1 MKNLKFSRLFAAAL
15 VVACLA
21 FVGCKPQTE
30 EVTVEKVIVVRQLS
44 ADDGIAGKWTYTDK
58 SWNAYG
64 DYACNYAS
72 NTIETASYGVQ
83 TGTVYIQEVTETS
96 GFIYYKFSQNITG
109 YDAANN
115 YAPYTVECAG
125 KWCAVAYKNL
135 TADSVQM
142 CDAYK
147 TYDFADSLSKAV
159 ELYTVENGWFAGIE
173 TTFTK
178 VN

>member
-1 MKNLKFSRLFAAAL
+1 MKNLKFSRLFAAMM
-15 VVACLA
+15 VVACLML
-21 FVGCKPQTE
+21 VGCKFPEDPTTPK
-30 EVTVEKVIVVRQLS
+30 EVTIYSTWADNVE
-44 ADDGIAGKWTYTDK
+44 TY
-58 SWNAYG
+58 NAYTG
-64 DYACNYAS
+64 YDCKITADY
-72 NTIETASYGVQ
+72 IETASYGKHNGPIYVAK
-83 TGTVYIQEVTETS
+83 TSETS
-96 GFIYYKFSQNITG
+96 GYIYYKFSQNITG

-115 YAPYTVECAG
+115 YAPYTVECTG

-135 TADSVQM
+135 TATSVQM

-159 ELYTVENGWFAGIE
+159 ELYTVENGWFTGIE

>member
-1 MKNLKFSRLFAAAL
+1 MKNLKFSRLFAAMMF
-15 VVACLA
+15 VACLVL
-21 FVGCKPQTE
+21 VGCKPQTE
-30 EVTVEKVIVVRQLS
+30 EVTVEKVIIVRPLEANDS
-44 ADDGIAGKWTYTDK
+44 IIRTWADNVETY
-58 SWNAYG
+58 NAYTG
-64 DYACNYAS
+64 YDCKITADY
-72 NTIETASYGVQ
+72 IETASYGKHNGPIYVAK
-83 TGTVYIQEVTETS
+83 TS
-96 GFIYYKFSQNITG
+96 ENSGYIYYKFSQNITG

-115 YAPYTVECAG
+115 YAPYTVECTG

-135 TADSVQM
+135 TATSVQM

-173 TTFTK
+173 TTFSK